1 MRGAG
6 ARIDRETGIDIGG
19 ADNIL
24 TPSNRTSTPF
34 LNGWNSTLV
43 QYEKYDGPI
52 ELVPDCEMPQII
64 PLVEE

>member
-1 MRGAG
+1 M
-6 ARIDRETGIDIGG
+6 
-19 ADNIL
+19 L
-24 TPSNRTSTPF
+24 TTSNRTTTPF
-34 LNGWNSTLV
+34 LNGWNSVRV